1 MKRMLT
7 ACLLVLF
14 ATSLLVTSFAC
25 SSVAKFET
33 GTLNIS
39 PAQVIEGN
47 PVVASVDV
55 TNVGEAEGTFQ
66 ARLRINNVLR
76 EIKYIPIAAGQTET
90 ISFTVD
96 NAAAGTH
103 SIRMNSLAGKFSVL
117 TPPAFAELAVSHI
130 QAKIGETVTVSANI
144 SNTGTISGNYAAD
157 LKVNG
162 LAEETKTIQV
172 EADSTETVT
181 FAVTKNNPGTY
192 SINMGGLSGS
202 FVVLPPAVF
211 TLSNLVISPQL
222 VLPDRE
228 VSIACSATNS
238 GEVDDYCPVVLKIN
252 GIAVNSK
259 NVTVSAGATEIVTF
273 NFSSNLAGSYK
284 VEIGDL
290 SGTLEISEGLLPTL
304 YAGDTWVFREV
315 YKGIE
320 YTRTERIVR
329 EESIEGKVCYS
340 MQVTYDPPLDGWIYE
355 ETRWI
360 DKATH
365 YPVFSRVSATLG
377 ASGMTMTRLVSYS
390 REGATNRWPYQVGN
404 EFTVKTSWII
414 TDFLDA
420 ESFTDRGEST
430 VTYNCVGIEDITVE
444 AGAFRCFKTVSYEN
458 YQATYEYWYSDKAK
472 TSVMT
477 RGITNAHTIELISY
491 SVK

>member
-1 MKRMLT
+1 MKRILITCWLILFVT
-7 ACLLVLF
+7 AFLI
-14 ATSLLVTSFAC
+14 TSFAC

-39 PAQVIEGN
+39 PARVIEGN

-55 TNVGEAEGTFQ
+55 TNTGEVEGTFQ
-66 ARLRINNVLR
+66 ARLRIDNTLR
-76 EIKYIPIAAGQTET
+76 EIKYVPITAGQTKT
-90 ISFTVD
+90 ISFTID
-96 NAAAGTH
+96 EAKAGTH
-103 SIRMNSLAGKFSVL
+103 SVRLNSLAGRFSVL
-117 TPPAFAELAVSHI
+117 TPPGFAELVVSPA
-130 QAKIGETVTVSANI
+130 QVKVGETVTVSASI
-144 SNTGTISGNYAAD
+144 SNTGAVSGNYTVD

-162 LAEETKTIQV
+162 LAQETKTIQV
-172 EADSTETVT
+172 NADSTETVT

-192 SINMGGLSGS
+192 GINVGSLSGG
-202 FVVLPPAVF
+202 FTVLTPAVF
-211 TLSNLVISPQL
+211 TISNLVISPQQ
-222 VLPDRE
+222 VLPDHD
-228 VSIACSATNS
+228 VSITCNVTNS
-238 GEVDDYCPVVLKIN
+238 GEVDDYCPVILKID
-252 GIAVNSK
+252 GIPVNSK
-259 NVTVSAGATEIVTF
+259 NVTVPAGSTEIVTF
-273 NFSSNLAGSYK
+273 SYSNDIVGSYN

-329 EESIEGKVCYS
+329 EESMEGKACYV

-360 DKATH
+360 NKATH
-365 YPVFSRVSATLG
+365 YPVFSRVSATLS
-377 ASGMTMTRLVSYS
+377 ASGLTMTRLVAYS

-404 EFTVKTSWII
+404 EFTVKTSWIV

-430 VTYNCVGIEDITVE
+430 VIYKCLSIEDIAVE
-444 AGAFRCFKTVSYEN
+444 AGEFRCFKTVSYEN
-458 YQATYEYWYSDKAK
+458 AQATYEYWYSDKAK
-472 TSVMT
+472 TRVKT